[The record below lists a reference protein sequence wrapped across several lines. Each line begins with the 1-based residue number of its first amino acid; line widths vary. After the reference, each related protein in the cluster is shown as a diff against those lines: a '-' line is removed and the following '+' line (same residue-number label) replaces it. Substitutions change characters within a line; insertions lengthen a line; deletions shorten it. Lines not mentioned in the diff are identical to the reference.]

1 MIKSLALVAA
11 LTLPLTVNATQCDG
25 TRLAD
30 YMTNMLQEGNAC
42 VNFMQR
48 FGADRM
54 WNGEPGDA
62 CYDMRDYLTRAD
74 RESKRLKAA
83 GCTSLSHYPAELPRR
98 AKQLSKDLQNVIN

>member
-1 MIKSLALVAA
+1 MIKNALIAASLAL
-11 LTLPLTVNATQCDG
+11 PLSVNATQCDG
-25 TRLAD
+25 ARLAD

-62 CYDMRDYLTRAD
+62 CYDMRDYLTRTD

>member
-1 MIKSLALVAA
+1 MKRLLIVAA
-11 LTLPLTVNATQCDG
+11 LRLPLTVNATQCDG

-48 FGADRM
+48 FGEKLM
-54 WNGEPGDA
+54 WEGAPGDA
-62 CYDMRDYLTRAD
+62 CYDMRDYLTRTE

-98 AKQLSKDLQNVIN
+98 AKQLSKDLKNVTN